1 MKFTLNKNTKTPRNI
16 IGSKCEIKK
25 TLIIHVVTHLEL
37 EQALKDFLDL
47 KIYRALIKL
56 LDQTKRKTRA

>member
-1 MKFTLNKNTKTPRNI
+1 MRFTLNKNTKNLGILLGVNVKFR
-16 IGSKCEIKK
+16 K

-47 KIYRALIKL
+47 KIYRALI
-56 LDQTKRKTRA
+56 